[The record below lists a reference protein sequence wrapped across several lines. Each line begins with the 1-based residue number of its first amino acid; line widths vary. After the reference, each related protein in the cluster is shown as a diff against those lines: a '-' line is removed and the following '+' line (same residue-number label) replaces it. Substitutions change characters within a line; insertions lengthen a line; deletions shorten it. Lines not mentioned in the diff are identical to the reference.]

1 MRVHVHQDPHAC
13 GSQRSTLSLIP
24 RLLSTLGFVCFSFFE
39 TGTLTSLEPG
49 VGPND
54 WLAFASRTLWN
65 DRPPLLQ
72 LKLRELYQTAQKT
85 CGFISFRRRMVAI
98 GSLTLTL
105 HCVDCCTA
113 VDRTSS
119 WVLPA
124 PNSRIYI
131 TVERV

>member
-1 MRVHVHQDPHAC
+1 MWRSEVNPESHSSIPVH
-13 GSQRSTLSLIP
+13 
-24 RLLSTLGFVCFSFFE
+24 LGFCLFVFPFFE

-49 VGPND
+49 AGPND

-65 DRPPLLQ
+65 DRPPLPH
-72 LKLRELYQTAQKT
+72 LKLRELYQTAQKPW
-85 CGFISFRRRMVAI
+85 GFIPFRRRMVVM

-105 HCVDCCTA
+105 RSVDSA

-119 WVLPA
+119 RVLPA
-124 PNSRIYI
+124 PNSLIYI